1 MTEALLER
9 ERSPGEGAASPAPA
23 GLALARQADGRLTAQ
38 REGRSHAVWVRPAFP
53 WTEPARFLSL
63 RDEDEEELALIE
75 DVTSLDPVSRIAL
88 EEALVVA
95 GFVLEVTRVV
105 AVEEEVE
112 VRHWTVETRQGPR
125 SFQTRLD
132 EWPRSLPHGGL
143 LIRDVAGDLYHFR
156 DPAALDRESRA
167 LLWVFVD

>member
-1 MTEALLER
+1 MTEAMLER
-9 ERSPGEGAASPAPA
+9 ERALGDGVGGPAHS
-23 GLALARQADGRLTAQ
+23 GLTLARNADGRLTAV
-38 REGRSHAVWVRPAFP
+38 RGGRSHAVWVRPAFP

-63 RDEDEEELALIE
+63 RDDDEEELALIE
-75 DVTSLDPVSRIAL
+75 DVASLDPVSRGAL

-95 GFVLEVTRVV
+95 GFVLDVTRVI
-105 AVEEEVE
+105 AIEEEVE

-132 EWPRSLPHGGL
+132 EWPRALPRGGL
-143 LIRDVAGDLYHFR
+143 LIRDVAGDLYRLR
-156 DPAALDRESRA
+156 DPATLDRESRA